1 MEQNIDLSALEQN
14 IGYKFKNI
22 NLLKNALVHTSYAYE
37 KNISSNEKLE
47 FLGDSILE
55 FISSK
60 YIYSKYPN
68 LKEGEMTKIRANYVC
83 EKALACYSRDIGIDK
98 CIRLGHGQIHNLND
112 TIIADVFEAVAAVIY
127 LDQGYD
133 VVKKYLD
140 DIIIP
145 YIKEK
150 RDFNTDY
157 KTMLQEAVQTT
168 RRSLEYV
175 LLDEYGEAHDKTFEM
190 AVKIDNI
197 VYGKG
202 IGKSKKEAEQNA
214 ALDALKKSAVK

>member
-1 MEQNIDLSALEQN
+1 MKFLEKMG
-14 IGYKFKNI
+14 IKI
-22 NLLKNALVHTSYAYE
+22 NNEELLKTALTHSSY
-37 KNISSNEKLE
+37 SNEHNCENYERLE
-47 FLGDSILE
+47 YLGDAILE
-55 FISSK
+55 AVTSE
-60 YIYSKYPN
+60 YLYLNTDY
-68 LKEGEMTKIRANYVC
+68 KEGEMTKIRANYVC

-145 YIKEK
+145 YIKQK

-202 IGKSKKEAEQNA
+202 LGKSKKEAEQNA
-214 ALDALKKSAVK
+214 ALDALNKSAVK

>member
-1 MEQNIDLSALEQN
+1 MKFLEKMC
-14 IGYKFKNI
+14 IKI
-22 NLLKNALVHTSYAYE
+22 NNEELLKTALTHSSY
-37 KNISSNEKLE
+37 SNEHNCDNYERLE
-47 FLGDSILE
+47 YLGDAILE
-55 FISSK
+55 AVTSE
-60 YIYSKYPN
+60 YLYLNTDY
-68 LKEGEMTKIRANYVC
+68 KEGEMTKIRANYVC

>member
-1 MEQNIDLSALEQN
+1 MKFLEN
-14 IGYKFKNI
+14 MGIKI
-22 NLLKNALVHTSYAYE
+22 NNEELLKTALTHSSY
-37 KNISSNEKLE
+37 SNEHNCENYERLE
-47 FLGDSILE
+47 YLGDAILE
-55 FISSK
+55 AVTSE
-60 YIYSKYPN
+60 YLYLNTDY
-68 LKEGEMTKIRANYVC
+68 KEGEMTKIRANYVC

-214 ALDALKKSAVK
+214 ALDALKKSVSSVCYL

>member
-1 MEQNIDLSALEQN
+1 MKFLEN
-14 IGYKFKNI
+14 MGIKI
-22 NLLKNALVHTSYAYE
+22 NNEELLKIALTHSSYSNEHNCENYERLEYLGDAILEAVTSEYLYLNTSY
-37 KNISSNEKLE
+37 
-47 FLGDSILE
+47 
-55 FISSK
+55 
-60 YIYSKYPN
+60 
-68 LKEGEMTKIRANYVC
+68 KEGEMTKIRANYVC

-98 CIRLGHGQIHNLND
+98 YIRLGHGQIHNLND

-175 LLDEYGEAHDKTFEM
+175 LLEEYGEAHDKTFEM

>member
-1 MEQNIDLSALEQN
+1 MKFLEN
-14 IGYKFKNI
+14 MGIKI
-22 NLLKNALVHTSYAYE
+22 NNEELLKTALTHSSY
-37 KNISSNEKLE
+37 SNEHNCENYERLE
-47 FLGDSILE
+47 YLGDAILE
-55 FISSK
+55 AVTSE
-60 YIYSKYPN
+60 YLYLNTDY
-68 LKEGEMTKIRANYVC
+68 KEGEMTKIRANYVC

-175 LLDEYGEAHDKTFEM
+175 LLDEYSEAHDKTFEM

>member
-1 MEQNIDLSALEQN
+1 MKFLEN
-14 IGYKFKNI
+14 MGIKI
-22 NLLKNALVHTSYAYE
+22 NNEELLKTALTHSSY
-37 KNISSNEKLE
+37 SNEHNCENYERLE
-47 FLGDSILE
+47 YLGDAILE
-55 FISSK
+55 AVTSE
-60 YIYSKYPN
+60 YLYLNTDY
-68 LKEGEMTKIRANYVC
+68 KEGEMTKIRANYVC

-98 CIRLGHGQIHNLND
+98 IIRLGHGQIHNLND

-157 KTMLQEAVQTT
+157 KTILQEAVQTT

-175 LLDEYGEAHDKTFEM
+175 LLNEYGEAHDKTFEM

>member
-1 MEQNIDLSALEQN
+1 MKFLEKMG
-14 IGYKFKNI
+14 IKI
-22 NLLKNALVHTSYAYE
+22 NNEELLKTALTHSSY
-37 KNISSNEKLE
+37 SNEHNCDNYERLE
-47 FLGDSILE
+47 YLGDAILE
-55 FISSK
+55 AVTSE
-60 YIYSKYPN
+60 YLYLNTDY
-68 LKEGEMTKIRANYVC
+68 KEGEMTKIRANYVC

-202 IGKSKKEAEQNA
+202 ISKEGNIFDMAVNLEIIDKSGSWFSYNGE
-214 ALDALKKSAVK
+214 